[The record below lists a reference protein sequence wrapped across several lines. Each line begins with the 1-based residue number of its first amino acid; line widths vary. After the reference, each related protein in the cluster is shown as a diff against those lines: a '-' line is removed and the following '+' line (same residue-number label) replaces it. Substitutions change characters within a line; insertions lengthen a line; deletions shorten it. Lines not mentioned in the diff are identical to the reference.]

1 MARGRGR
8 MTARLVESLYV
19 EAMLLADEARGY
31 FDEPGRADR
40 DRLAPLDRVTFAC
53 ESLKVTTRLMHVI
66 AWLLHRKAE
75 AAGEIDPAALRP
87 DSGRLGHAATTET
100 GVLAM
105 MPATAAA
112 LIAASMAL
120 YDRVHRLERDDRPP
134 PSPAR
139 TLIRRL
145 ENAF

>member
-1 MARGRGR
+1 

-40 DRLAPLDRVTFAC
+40 DRLPPLDRVTFAC

-75 AAGEIDPAALRP
+75 AAGEIDAAALRP
-87 DSGRLGHAATTET
+87 DSGRLGAAAATEPA
-100 GVLAM
+100 VLAM
-105 MPATAAA
+105 MPATAAT

-120 YDRVHRLERDDRPP
+120 YDRVRRLERGDRPP